1 MHAASRQLT
10 FYTPLRYDRVRFL
23 DNFSAGTRGATSAE
37 YFLSAGYAVIFMHRQ
52 HSLSPFTRHYS
63 HTTNPFLDLL
73 EDPSGG
79 SVDGVGDLSASASA
93 SVSSHGDI
101 CVQTSSTEQL
111 RPVLKNYLLHSRS
124 EEQGGKGTLLRL
136 PFVTVND
143 YLFLLREM
151 SRVME
156 PLGRQGM
163 YYLAA
168 AVSDFFVPN
177 QRTVRG
183 STAIT
188 HSLTH
193 CVHVWAQR

>member
-1 MHAASRQLT
+1 
-10 FYTPLRYDRVRFL
+10 
-23 DNFSAGTRGATSAE
+23 
-37 YFLSAGYAVIFMHRQ
+37 MHRQ

-73 EDPSGG
+73 EDPSGSGGGG
-79 SVDGVGDLSASASA
+79 SADGSGNISTSGGATSD
-93 SVSSHGDI
+93 GDI
-101 CVQTSSTEQL
+101 CVQSSSTEQL

-177 QRTVRG
+177 QRTVSEG
-183 STAIT
+183 ETD
-188 HSLTH
+188 LTRRDN
-193 CVHVWAQR
+193 AD